1 MTQMPAG
8 RSPLP
13 IPQPGFRG
21 ALRHALR
28 KLTATSS
35 PNNAGLRL
43 LNAFFDIATGGKRRP
58 ALFDIARTCP
68 ALLELDR
75 NYPLIRRELAGILSD
90 KGAIPRYHELD
101 QMQRRISTAGDP
113 DKDWKVFYLYAMGE
127 KPENNRARCPE
138 TSALLDRVPG
148 LFQAFFSILDG
159 GKSIP
164 AHCGP
169 YRGYL
174 RYHLGLIVPP
184 KDPPTIR
191 IKDQYHTWQE
201 GKSILFDDS
210 WEHEVFNKSA
220 DDRVILIVDVRRPM
234 PLPFAAVNRLM
245 EWVVRL
251 VYGKKILKKLI

>member
-1 MTQMPAG
+1 MTEPAAATP
-8 RSPLP
+8 SAPPLP
-13 IPQPGFRG
+13 RRRG
-21 ALRHALR
+21 GVLHALWR
-28 KLTATSS
+28 RIGTSS
-35 PNNAGLRL
+35 PDNVGLRL

-58 ALFDIARTCP
+58 ALFDIAGTCP

-75 NYPLIRRELAGILSD
+75 NYPAIRGELSAVLAE
-90 KGAIPRYHELD
+90 KAAIPRYHELD
-101 QMQRRISTAGDP
+101 RTQRRISAVVDP

-127 KPENNRARCPE
+127 KPAHNRARCPQ
-138 TSALLDRVPG
+138 TAALLDRVPG

-191 IKDQYHTWQE
+191 IKDHYHTWQE

-210 WEHEVFNKSA
+210 WEHEVFNKSPS
-220 DDRVILIVDVRRPM
+220 DRVILIVDIRRPM
-234 PLPFAAVNRLM
+234 PLPFAAVNRAVEWLM
-245 EWVVRL
+245 RL
-251 VYGKKILKKLI
+251 VYGKQILKKLA

>member
-1 MTQMPAG
+1 MTELTGG
-8 RSPLP
+8 RTPSSTRLP
-13 IPQPGFRG
+13 SLRK
-21 ALRHALR
+21 ALRSVSR
-28 KLTATSS
+28 KLAGTS
-35 PNNAGLRL
+35 PDNLVLRVV
-43 LNAFFDIATGGKRRP
+43 NAFFDMATGGKRRP
-58 ALFDIARTCP
+58 ALFEAARTCP

-75 NYPLIRRELAGILSD
+75 NYPAIRAELSAILSD
-90 KGAIPRYHELD
+90 KAAIPRYHELD
-101 QMQRRISTAGDP
+101 QVQRRISAIVDP

-127 KPENNRARCPE
+127 KPEHNRARCPR
-138 TSALLDRVPG
+138 TSALLDGVPG

-191 IKDQYHTWQE
+191 IKDHYHTWEE

-210 WEHEVFNKSA
+210 WEHEVFNKSQS
-220 DDRVILIVDVRRPM
+220 DRVILIVDIRRPM
-234 PLPFAAVNRLM
+234 PLPFAVVNRLM
-245 EWVVRL
+245 EGIMRL
-251 VYGKKILKKLI
+251 MYGKKILKKLL